1 MFNLNTREL
10 IKQIALNKYL
20 NKEDTILFYGPYI
33 NFIFLMGRALR
44 DGGGGK
50 SVKVWTTKRIDQ
62 KAMNH
67 WARYMALVVG
77 I

>member
-44 DGGGGK
+44 DGGEGK
-50 SVKVWTTKRIDQ
+50 SVKV
-62 KAMNH
+62 
-67 WARYMALVVG
+67 
-77 I
+77 